1 VVHGEIY
8 GCEGVGLDMG
18 AEIDLLQHYPKTS
31 RNLEARVA
39 DKSDEIRAIAREFGE
54 EFFDGDRKFGYGGF
68 RYDQKYWSPVIPDF
82 EAHFGSLSGKSV
94 LDVGCAKGFM
104 LHDLQRL
111 VPGVEVAG
119 IDISTYAIQNSLPEV
134 KQFLQVADAT
144 DLPFKDKSFDVV
156 ISINTI
162 HNLDLENCKQ
172 ALREISRVS
181 KGRSFV
187 TVDAYSNDE
196 EQARMLAWNL
206 TAKTILSVE
215 DWIELFDEV
224 RYEGDYFWFIP

>member
-1 VVHGEIY
+1 M
-8 GCEGVGLDMG
+8 GV
-18 AEIDLLQHYPKTS
+18 EVDLLQHYPKIS

-39 DKSDEIRAIAREFGE
+39 DKSDEARAIAREFGE

-119 IDISTYAIQNSLPEV
+119 IDISNYAIQNSLPEV
-134 KQFLQVADAT
+134 KQFLQVADAK

-224 RYEGDYFWFIP
+224 GYEGDYFWFIP

>member
-1 VVHGEIY
+1 
-8 GCEGVGLDMG
+8 
-18 AEIDLLQHYPKTS
+18 
-31 RNLEARVA
+31 
-39 DKSDEIRAIAREFGE
+39 
-54 EFFDGDRKFGYGGF
+54 
-68 RYDQKYWSPVIPDF
+68 
-82 EAHFGSLSGKSV
+82 
-94 LDVGCAKGFM
+94 M
-104 LHDLQRL
+104 LHDLLRL

-119 IDISTYAIQNSLPEV
+119 IDIYTYAIENSLSEV
-134 KQFLQVADAT
+134 RQFLQVADAT
-144 DLPFKDKSFDVV
+144 DLPFKDQSFDVV

-181 KGRSFV
+181 KGRSFI

-215 DWIELFDEV
+215 DWIKLFDEV
-224 RYEGDYFWFIP
+224 GYEGDYFWFIP

>member
-1 VVHGEIY
+1 M
-8 GCEGVGLDMG
+8 GV
-18 AEIDLLQHYPKTS
+18 EVDLLQHYPKTS

-39 DKSDEIRAIAREFGE
+39 DKSDEVRAIAREFGE

-224 RYEGDYFWFIP
+224 GYKGDYFWFIP